1 MATKKAETKTPKAG
15 SKEAIAYAKE
25 QFGWY
30 ADLYESIPELQAI
43 IDRAVRLK
51 YTAQRFTDEVTNTT
65 WWKTTEAKVR
75 AFQEEGK
82 RDPGTQRTNIN
93 AKRIEIEN
101 YVGKLGYQLP
111 LEAIDRL
118 SVDAYKYGW
127 DTNEIARYVGAE
139 VVKKGTTGMGGTTL
153 SGLDAQSVRTWAS
166 DYGVPLTEDLVQQY
180 TNGLIARQ
188 FTEEQIKQNLRQDAE
203 ILYPALRAQL
213 AAGRTVTQ
221 IVSPFKSIAAN
232 KLGVAPDAI
241 DFSDPNKFGRLLTYQ
256 DPNSGEVRMMNASEW
271 ERYIRTLPEW
281 QNTDEARNL
290 YRDVASTLTRG
301 FGKVIG

>member
-1 MATKKAETKTPKAG
+1 MATKKKTETKV
-15 SKEAIAYAKE
+15 SNEEALAYARE

-30 ADLYESIPELQAI
+30 ADLYDAIPEVRAI

-51 YTAQRFTDEVTNTT
+51 YTPARFTDEIRNTA
-65 WWKTTEAKVR
+65 WWETTEAKVR
-75 AFQEEGK
+75 NFVEEGK
-82 RDPGTQRTNIN
+82 RDPATQRTNIQS
-93 AKRIEIEN
+93 KRLEIEN

-111 LEAIDRL
+111 LEAIERL

-127 DTNEIARYVGAE
+127 DANEIARYVGAE
-139 VVKKGTTGMGGTTL
+139 VVKKGTTGTGGTTL
-153 SGLDAQSVRTWAS
+153 QGLDAQSVRTWAE

-180 TNGLIARQ
+180 TNGLISRQ

-213 AAGRTVTQ
+213 ASGRTVNQ
-221 IVSPFKSIAAN
+221 IVSPFRSIAAN
-232 KLGVAPDAI
+232 KLGVAPETI

-256 DPNSGEVRMMNASEW
+256 DPNNGEVRMMNASEW

-281 QNTDEARNL
+281 QQTDEAKVL
-290 YRDVASTLTRG
+290 YRDVASTLVRG
-301 FGKVIG
+301 FGKVLG